1 MPPPPSPPP
10 QHTHPVP
17 PIPRNASHTPGRSGS
32 ACPSTQ
38 RARGRWVPME
48 PRWHYQF
55 RVIMLGDSTVG
66 KSSLLRR
73 YTEGVF
79 LDAVNQT
86 VGVDFYVQFVELEP
100 GLHVKLQFWDTAGQE
115 RFRSVTRSY
124 YRNSA
129 GGMLLFDLTNRASF
143 DNVQRWHR
151 EVTDT
156 VQPFHVVFL
165 LVGHKS
171 DLAAE
176 RKVGRREAER
186 LAASLGAQYV
196 ETSAKDG
203 SDVARAFQMLTL
215 AIYRALQSGLLA
227 PCEAWDGVKSS
238 VPLPAPCPKKEEKR
252 KREPAEQPPSS
263 PHPAAPAASLM
274 CTSWGRTGTT
284 GMWPFLMSQVCQVH
298 LNLSVPVRAGGK
310 GRVCTALLSP
320 PGCKGC
326 VTKQN
331 SSTRGGNKAH
341 PSSRGKA
348 AIPPMC
354 SCRAP
359 PSLALALCLKSN
371 HLIHLKLRGK
381 KNQLPSCSHS

>member
-1 MPPPPSPPP
+1 L
-10 QHTHPVP
+10 HAAGTGAVG
-17 PIPRNASHTPGRSGS
+17 AGGW
-32 ACPSTQ
+32 Q
-38 RARGRWVPME
+38 RCRRAPME

-100 GLHVKLQFWDTAGQE
+100 GLRVKLQFWDTAGQE

-143 DNVQRWHR
+143 ESVRRWHR

-156 VQPFHVVFL
+156 VQPFRVVFL

-176 RKVGRREAER
+176 RRVGRREAER

-196 ETSAKDG
+196 ETSAKDA
-203 SDVARAFQMLTL
+203 SNVAQAFQMLTL
-215 AIYRALQSGLLA
+215 ATAKQLETQ
-227 PCEAWDGVKSS
+227 PCRSS
-238 VPLPAPCPKKEEKR
+238 ISPGSLR
-252 KREPAEQPPSS
+252 TPPDSF
-263 PHPAAPAASLM
+263 PHRSFK
-274 CTSWGRTGTT
+274 C
-284 GMWPFLMSQVCQVH
+284 
-298 LNLSVPVRAGGK
+298 
-310 GRVCTALLSP
+310 
-320 PGCKGC
+320 
-326 VTKQN
+326 
-331 SSTRGGNKAH
+331 
-341 PSSRGKA
+341 
-348 AIPPMC
+348 I
-354 SCRAP
+354 
-359 PSLALALCLKSN
+359 
-371 HLIHLKLRGK
+371 
-381 KNQLPSCSHS
+381 